1 MKLSNK
7 KGFTIVELLVSLAII
22 AMLFSITFTLLSG
35 IRQKSRDA
43 RRMSDVRE
51 IKKALSLYAN
61 QNNKF
66 PTSATE
72 TIITGN
78 DIISVELED
87 DGVISETPVDPM
99 HPTYSYAYQTDALGN
114 TYIISFCLETN
125 DIPNYSEGCA
135 NEITP

>member
-1 MKLSNK
+1 MRLSNK
-7 KGFTIVELLVSLAII
+7 NGFTIIELLVSLAII

-66 PTSATE
+66 PSSATE
-72 TIITGN
+72 TIITGD
-78 DIISVELED
+78 DIISVELEGA
-87 DGVISETPVDPM
+87 GVISKMPADPM
-99 HPTYSYAYQTDALGN
+99 HPTYAYAYQTDTQGN
-114 TYIISFCLETN
+114 TYAISFCLETD
-125 DIPNYSEGCA
+125 DIPNYSKGCA